1 MAPNRSAFLTVA
13 FVALFHPLLAFA
25 QQAQPPTGSQ
35 PPWGWPGPW
44 HMWSG
49 GWEFWWILPLFML
62 FMMLICIA
70 MFFFGHTSRRA
81 PSLGTV
87 GDRGPTV
94 WAGPLFGRS
103 DLFRATDPERAPRE
117 GRDPEARVRRETG
130 RHPFESPALAGERV
144 ISIFTRCGPCVN

>member
-70 MFFFGHTSRRA
+70 MFFFGHTVGGRRHWG
-81 PSLGTV
+81 PWEMV
-87 GDRGPTV
+87 DRPFGP
-94 WAGPLFGRS
+94 GRS
-103 DLFRATDPERAPRE
+103 SGDPTYSALQILNER
-117 GRDPEARVRRETG
+117 
-130 RHPFESPALAGERV
+130 LAKGEIQKQEYDEKQAAILSSRQH
-144 ISIFTRCGPCVN
+144 